1 MTPPFPL
8 LFLAL
13 LVAYLIYS
21 VATRLDPRYPI
32 GGALVLLVV
41 AAVADAAGDVAVA
54 NSVAEYVFFLLGGGV
69 LLLLID
75 HLRTSR
81 AAPSGDPSGVRT
93 PSLGPAGEPAHE
105 RDGAPE
111 QPLDRPQQ

>member
-1 MTPPFPL
+1 MSPPYPL

-32 GGALVLLVV
+32 GGALLLLVV
-41 AAVADAAGDVAVA
+41 AAIADAAGDVAVA

-75 HLRTSR
+75 HARTTR
-81 AAPSGDPSGVRT
+81 PGADEAPSGTRT
-93 PSLGPAGEPAHE
+93 PSPGPTGEAPHE
-105 RDGAPE
+105 RDGAPD